1 MKGDCNVIAFGEKL
15 RDLRLKSGM
24 TQLQLADKV
33 NVTKSVI
40 SYYEHK
46 DKKPSPDILIKFAE
60 IFGVTTDYLLG
71 VEKTPEAML
80 DVSGLTEDDV
90 KAVQVIVDAFRKK
103 NNY

>member
-1 MKGDCNVIAFGEKL
+1 MSFGDKL
-15 RDLRLKSGM
+15 REVRLKSGM

-46 DKKPSPDILIKFAE
+46 DKKPSPDILIKFSE

-71 VEKTPEAML
+71 IEKVPEAVL
-80 DVSGLTEDDV
+80 DVSGLTAEDI

-103 NNY
+103 NKC

>member
-1 MKGDCNVIAFGEKL
+1 MAFGEKL

-46 DKKPSPDILIKFAE
+46 DKKPSPDILIKFSE

-71 VEKTPEAML
+71 VEKTPESML

>member
-1 MKGDCNVIAFGEKL
+1 MKGDCNVMAFGEKL

>member
-1 MKGDCNVIAFGEKL
+1 MAFGEKL
-15 RDLRLKSGM
+15 RELRLKSGM

-40 SYYEHK
+40 NYYEHK
-46 DKKPSPDILIKFAE
+46 DKKPSPDILIKFSE

>member
-1 MKGDCNVIAFGEKL
+1 MAFGEKL

-71 VEKTPEAML
+71 VERTPEAML